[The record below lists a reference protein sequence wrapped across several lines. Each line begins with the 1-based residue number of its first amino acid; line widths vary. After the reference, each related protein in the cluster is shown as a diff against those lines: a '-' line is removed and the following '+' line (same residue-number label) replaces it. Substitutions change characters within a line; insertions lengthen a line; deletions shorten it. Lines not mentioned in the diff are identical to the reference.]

1 MDAAPHSAQSPTWLL
16 WLSAH
21 GLLGALWQSL
31 IDFTQNFQ
39 CLQVSACDL
48 LALGLLLQSLHAKQN
63 KIIRRLSL
71 IFLNLQ
77 ENFSWA
83 QICCQ
88 MIFLLTCLFY
98 SDKSSGSKRWKIIF
112 KLTRKWGGDGW
123 VTAEIFTNLKGFLY
137 LAGGKKK
144 KLDFKAVRRKMWN
157 FNEFL
162 YSVSKHSSQESSKN
176 EWDWLKHQILPVINL
191 EFFVFMSIL
200 KPWAFL
206 KMMMARKRLRKNWR
220 IFYVWGKCIMWK
232 RSIKLQ
238 SSIKLSI
245 I

>member
-1 MDAAPHSAQSPTWLL
+1 MCVGFEYHGHPPAKELFTSASQQPDTGGELAEPSCAHCARVQPGSRAKAPAPAFPSNQKQQLPWRAKNDLPTCCLSPERCRAQVQMDAAPHSAQAPTWLL

-98 SDKSSGSKRWKIIF
+98 SDKSSGSKIWKIIF

-137 LAGGKKK
+137 LEAGKKK
-144 KLDFKAVRRKMWN
+144 EVR
-157 FNEFL
+157 F
-162 YSVSKHSSQESSKN
+162 Q
-176 EWDWLKHQILPVINL
+176 
-191 EFFVFMSIL
+191 
-200 KPWAFL
+200 
-206 KMMMARKRLRKNWR
+206 
-220 IFYVWGKCIMWK
+220 GC
-232 RSIKLQ
+232 
-238 SSIKLSI
+238 
-245 I
+245 